1 MLIPIPI
8 FNNRNNK
15 STSPFDV
22 MSDEEFASYNRA
34 IQWYV
39 DVYYD
44 KLLKGR
50 HDKENLR
57 RISAEFYHLS
67 PQYVKNKIAECLK
80 EKKFAEGAKSNKD
93 EEKQNLVIDNKVKEF
108 KPRVNWSIEL
118 LKKKEDQIS
127 FDLKNQEDQKDFELL
142 KSALEVFF
150 ECYSHCNGR
159 LVKSGDD
166 FVVYKILI
174 TKNFNLKKI
183 IDDIIDYTL
192 FKTLDITFE
201 ADNVIIRANQLTQ
214 PITPYD
220 AFTKALEKKQNSLEL
235 FMGLDVDGEPILK
248 NLSSIGCI
256 LMAGRAASGKTVG
269 INQMLAFLTLTNT
282 PEDVKFILMDHKG
295 SEFSVWADSPYL
307 HQDILKDIK
316 DMALALEDLIE
327 ESTKRKHLLSNSG
340 CRNIEEY
347 NNNQDSQCKMSHLV
361 VVVDEL
367 YPLMQTTSDGKSSR
381 TDIAL
386 LLSYGRVCG
395 IHFIIAS
402 QSVRADMVNPDIR
415 NKSDVKVCYS
425 VSSTIESLICLG
437 KEGAEKIEERG
448 SCLIAFAD
456 KNTLEKCQT
465 TFITDEQLKLIL
477 NKANSLGRT
486 SMPEQLKNDYLDQ
499 VFEDSLKKGTIT
511 ERAAKVFKELIRK
524 AIASKEDIQISLE
537 ELDVALHP
545 HALRSE
551 TGMDLRELIRP
562 EIEALIQTKVHVAT
576 SDGGMVATHIFSDI
590 EVTAETGL
598 KARLTQE
605 YRELCAFGE

>member
-8 FNNRNNK
+8 FINRNNK
-15 STSPFDV
+15 PTNPFDV

-50 HDKENLR
+50 YDKENLQ
-57 RISAEFYHLS
+57 RISDEFYHLS

-80 EKKFAEGAKSNKD
+80 EKKFAEGAKLNKD
-93 EEKQNLVIDNKVKEF
+93 EAKQNLVIEDKVKEF
-108 KPRVNWSIEL
+108 KPRVNWSVEL
-118 LKKKEDQIS
+118 LKNEEDQIF
-127 FDLKNQEDQKDFELL
+127 FDLKNQENQKDFELL
-142 KSALEVFF
+142 KSAMEVFF
-150 ECYSHCNGR
+150 ERYSHCNGR
-159 LVKSGDD
+159 LVRSGDD

-174 TKNFNLKKI
+174 TKNFNLEKI
-183 IDDIIDYTL
+183 IDDIIYYTL
-192 FKTLDITFE
+192 LKTINITFE
-201 ADNVIIRANQLTQ
+201 ADNIIIRANQLTQ
-214 PITPYD
+214 PPTPYD

-248 NLSSIGCI
+248 NLSSIGGV
-256 LMAGRAASGKTVG
+256 LMAGCSASGKTVG

-282 PEDVKFILMDHKG
+282 PDDVKFILMDHKG

-316 DMALALEDLIE
+316 DMGLTLEDLIE
-327 ESTKRKHLLSNSG
+327 ESKKRKHLLLNSG
-340 CRNIEEY
+340 CQNIEEY
-347 NNNQDSQCKMSHLV
+347 NNNQDNQSKMSHLV

-367 YPLMQTTSDGKSSR
+367 YPLMQTTSDEKSPQ

-402 QSVRADMVNPDIR
+402 RSVRADMVNPDIK
-415 NKSDVKVCYS
+415 NKSDVKVCYG

-437 KEGAEKIEERG
+437 KEGAEKIEEIG

-456 KNTLEKCQT
+456 ENILERCQT

-477 NKANSLGRT
+477 NEANSRG
-486 SMPEQLKNDYLDQ
+486 
-499 VFEDSLKKGTIT
+499 G
-511 ERAAKVFKELIRK
+511 
-524 AIASKEDIQISLE
+524 
-537 ELDVALHP
+537 
-545 HALRSE
+545 
-551 TGMDLRELIRP
+551 
-562 EIEALIQTKVHVAT
+562 QT
-576 SDGGMVATHIFSDI
+576 
-590 EVTAETGL
+590 
-598 KARLTQE
+598 
-605 YRELCAFGE
+605 